1 MKKDISLTSLILRV
15 SLGSMMLTHGYGKF
29 MNLISG
35 ETGFADPFG
44 LGQLPSLIFA
54 VFAEFFC
61 SIFLIVGF
69 KSRLAA
75 IPPAIVMLVA
85 IFMIHWEDPWRR
97 QEFPLL
103 YLVGF
108 IAIYLLGS
116 GKYSLDWKLKK
127 V

>member
-1 MKKDISLTSLILRV
+1 MKKDISLPSLLLRV
-15 SLGSMMLTHGYGKF
+15 SLGSMMLSHGYGKF

-44 LGQLPSLIFA
+44 LGQISSLIFA

-61 SIFLIVGF
+61 SILLIVGF
-69 KSRLAA
+69 KSRLAS

-85 IFMIHWEDPWRR
+85 IFMIHWEDPWSK

-103 YLVGF
+103 YLVGY
-108 IAIYLLGS
+108 IAIFLLGS

-127 V
+127 A